1 MARKKTITKRRR
13 GLFLAKLKATGQV
26 TAAAIA
32 GEIGRSSWYDLKDRD
47 PEFADEWDTAE
58 RTFLDYLESQGIS
71 RAVVGVNE
79 DVPYTSIDKDG
90 NKVTRFRTI
99 NRKSDRLLEL
109 TLKSRHPEYKPTK
122 LVEQTSPDGSMTPS
136 AVSTMP
142 DLSNLSDDEVQT
154 LTELT
159 RKAHGTAAIA

>member
-13 GLFLAKLKATGQV
+13 LLFLDKLRKTGQV

-32 GEIGRSSWYDLKDRD
+32 GEIARQSWYALKDRD

-71 RAVVGVNE
+71 RAVVGVDE
-79 DVPYTSIDKDG
+79 DVPYTSLDG
-90 NKVTRFRTI
+90 KGGKVTRFRTV

-109 TLKSRHPEYKPTK
+109 TLKSRHPDYKPTK
-122 LVEQTSPDGSMTPS
+122 LVESTSPDGSMTPS
-136 AVSTMP
+136 AVTTMP

-159 RKAHGTAAIA
+159 RKAHGAGATT